1 MSAVEE
7 IMQREIERLRAQ
19 LHLAEVVRAAQV
31 EGLTQGAAGWRERAN
46 QLEAEVAGLRGDAA
60 RYLYLREKCP
70 WTVCVDGDDGRTAT
84 VSLHIKV
91 SKDLMVADGEDDFD
105 AAIDAALAAL
115 AARKGEA

>member
-1 MSAVEE
+1 MTTLPDRLRQHAALHQELADDE
-7 IMQREIERLRAQ
+7 QQQWARELLEAADEIERL
-19 LHLAEVVRAAQV
+19 
-31 EGLTQGAAGWRERAN
+31 T
-46 QLEAEVAGLRGDAA
+46 AEVAGLREDAA

-105 AAIDAALAAL
+105 AAIDAA
-115 AARKGEA
+115 RKGEA